1 MAAPD
6 RIAFVTSQNACSL
19 IRRGFRLGAIAALVL
34 LSVETAE
41 AQTRIRRLGERIRE
55 GVQARLPLAPAPL
68 VPGSLAPQA
77 ANRGATAPTPAAQPR
92 PVVPATAARQPAN
105 RGAVARS
112 NYNSANNRSA
122 TNRNAQASAI
132 ADSGASVLSVSKPA
146 SVSKA
151 RLGVTVETPS
161 QSQSNLRTS
170 RPPRGALVVGVG
182 ERSGAEAAGVQV
194 GDVIVAIDG
203 RMVDTVD
210 AFVGRL
216 ANKEPGDRVELR
228 FIRDQK
234 LQTATALMAGP
245 DGRLDDD
252 TYAQQI
258 GSLEPQA
265 GVTRESSTEGSGAT
279 NGAEPSS
286 LGGLGRIV
294 GGWLGGGNGAEG
306 KQAAAPEVSDA
317 IESEELPAPVMTEDV
332 QPLIVEEA
340 NAKAAAE
347 RMKNDYDELEAPV
360 SEANDEE
367 ESLPPPVQ

>member
-6 RIAFVTSQNACSL
+6 RIAFVTSRNACSL

-55 GVQARLPLAPAPL
+55 GVQARLPLAPAPS

-92 PVVPATAARQPAN
+92 PAVPATAARQPAN

-228 FIRDQK
+228 FIREQK

-279 NGAEPSS
+279 NGADAVEPWWAWSHC
-286 LGGLGRIV
+286 RWV
-294 GGWLGGGNGAEG
+294 A
-306 KQAAAPEVSDA
+306 
-317 IESEELPAPVMTEDV
+317 
-332 QPLIVEEA
+332 
-340 NAKAAAE
+340 
-347 RMKNDYDELEAPV
+347 RRR
-360 SEANDEE
+360 
-367 ESLPPPVQ
+367 